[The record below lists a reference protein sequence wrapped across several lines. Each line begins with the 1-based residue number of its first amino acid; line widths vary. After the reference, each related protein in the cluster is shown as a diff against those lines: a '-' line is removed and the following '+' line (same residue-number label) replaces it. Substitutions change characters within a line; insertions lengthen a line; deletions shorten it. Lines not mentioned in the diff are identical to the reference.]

1 MKIKEILKKLK
12 FKILKIIENER
23 EKYTNDCLGNI
34 VKREQ
39 LSEEEIKEL
48 LEKKKRLL
56 VKKQNKVLARFNLV
70 GTFFM
75 RIFRRWLQW
84 EC

>member
-48 LEKKKRLL
+48 LEKKEE
-56 VKKQNKVLARFNLV
+56 
-70 GTFFM
+70 TFGK
-75 RIFRRWLQW
+75 
-84 EC
+84 ETE

>member
-48 LEKKKRLL
+48 LEKKEEAFGKE
-56 VKKQNKVLARFNLV
+56 
-70 GTFFM
+70 T
-75 RIFRRWLQW
+75 
-84 EC
+84 E